1 MKVFPNIRIKRKYTN
16 SYIEIFVYSRLLFD
30 LPFGAFFV
38 ILKQWPRGGVVTQRS
53 AKPRTPVQFRP
64 WPPKIIFIFL

>member
-38 ILKQWPRGGVVTQRS
+38 I
-53 AKPRTPVQFRP
+53 F
-64 WPPKIIFIFL
+64 